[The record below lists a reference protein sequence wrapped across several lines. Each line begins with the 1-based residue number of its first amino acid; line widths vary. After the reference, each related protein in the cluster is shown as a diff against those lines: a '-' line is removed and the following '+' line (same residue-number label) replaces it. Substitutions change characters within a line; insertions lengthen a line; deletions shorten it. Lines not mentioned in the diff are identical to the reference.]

1 MGCYGNNEIK
11 TPNLDRFAA
20 EGIRFDRAYAAS
32 PQCVPARAALM
43 TGRSPVAI
51 QMTRF
56 SAPLPI
62 GVRTYPE
69 LLRAQG
75 YLTNVAG
82 RTYHLDGEAGNG
94 DKLIKEIYDKHKMQT
109 FQERLDFVRTGG
121 MQKGIE
127 QFSEFLDLK
136 PKNKPYFCSFVPV
149 IHTASLNRTLPVY
162 RMIRQG

>member
-94 DKLIKEIYDKHKMQT
+94 DKLIKEIYDKHKMRPSRKDWILCALV
-109 FQERLDFVRTGG
+109 ECKKAL
-121 MQKGIE
+121 
-127 QFSEFLDLK
+127 S
-136 PKNKPYFCSFVPV
+136 N
-149 IHTASLNRTLPVY
+149 SLNFWT
-162 RMIRQG
+162 